1 MPRWAHKQPCKGQGS
16 LWTSGVSA
24 PCTTERQQPS
34 AICTTGAPPFSCRS
48 DTTGSAA
55 VWAGQHAFALCE
67 PTSRV
72 TASASLGEAGR
83 LHHTAICVRSQPSF
97 AGLFNDLATLF
108 LSNPDDTIK
117 HIFSL
122 GNLTPHAEVCQGEN
136 CYFTLRSLAI
146 LSPAYLLLMAA
157 GASLTIPGGLFMPS
171 IMVWFLSVLICTPCT
186 ACSTLSWRP
195 GLRLTS
201 SFPGTHLQASY

>member
-1 MPRWAHKQPCKGQGS
+1 M
-16 LWTSGVSA
+16 
-24 PCTTERQQPS
+24 
-34 AICTTGAPPFSCRS
+34 
-48 DTTGSAA
+48 
-55 VWAGQHAFALCE
+55 
-67 PTSRV
+67 
-72 TASASLGEAGR
+72 TASPLLGEACSTPALAFPPQR
-83 LHHTAICVRSQPSF
+83 PL

-171 IMVWFLSVLICTPCT
+171 IMVQFPLGADVDTFRCLLLLVLG
-186 ACSTLSWRP
+186 P
-195 GLRLTS
+195 GLMAMPL
-201 SFPGTHLQASY
+201 

>member
-1 MPRWAHKQPCKGQGS
+1 MLCWVRYGDRSPLPS
-16 LWTSGVSA
+16 VSR
-24 PCTTERQQPS
+24 P
-34 AICTTGAPPFSCRS
+34 
-48 DTTGSAA
+48 
-55 VWAGQHAFALCE
+55 
-67 PTSRV
+67 
-72 TASASLGEAGR
+72 
-83 LHHTAICVRSQPSF
+83 QPSF

-171 IMVWFLSVLICTPCT
+171 IMVWLLSVLMRTPCT
-186 ACSTLSWRP
+186 VCCSLSWA
-195 GLRLTS
+195 LN
-201 SFPGTHLQASY
+201 